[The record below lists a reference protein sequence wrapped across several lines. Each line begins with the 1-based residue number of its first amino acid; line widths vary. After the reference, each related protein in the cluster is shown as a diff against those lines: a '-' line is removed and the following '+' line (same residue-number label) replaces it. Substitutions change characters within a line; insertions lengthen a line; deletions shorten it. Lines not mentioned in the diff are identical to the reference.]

1 MISINQ
7 TPLISVNF
15 DKSESIELISD
26 QNKKYKFTISNNSTI
41 IQIKIEDTISF
52 PPSIYNYGTNLGQ
65 LQKINKFVFVF

>member
-52 PPSIYNYGTNLGQ
+52 PPSIYNYETNLEQ